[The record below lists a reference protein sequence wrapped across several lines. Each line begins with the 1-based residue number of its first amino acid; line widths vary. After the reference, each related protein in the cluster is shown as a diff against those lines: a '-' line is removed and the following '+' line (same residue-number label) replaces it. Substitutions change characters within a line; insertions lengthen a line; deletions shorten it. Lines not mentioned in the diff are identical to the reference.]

1 MRRSVLTLL
10 FSLSLCLSEIIVAE
24 EVTLQHNN
32 LELNANLV
40 LTEESGYEK
49 IFLITHGTLA
59 HNAMEIISSWQELL
73 SDEGISSLAI
83 NLSLGLHN
91 RHGMYDCP
99 VRHNHKHADAAD
111 EIGLWANWLKEKG
124 SKEIILAAHSRGGSQ
139 TVMYSNQNSMPEVKA
154 QILIA
159 PQATTEAAHIES
171 YKKRYNKNFAPILA
185 KAKTLKAD
193 ETLQNTDFIYCENT
207 SVTAASFISYYEY
220 SADFNT
226 PVLLQQTT
234 LPSLVFIGSEDT
246 TVAGLGQELEKIS
259 NDNLK
264 TITIEGADHFFRDL
278 YMDEVIEGTL
288 EFLEGL

>member
-1 MRRSVLTLL
+1 MRRSFLTVLL
-10 FSLSLCLSEIIVAE
+10 SLSLCLSKIAFAE
-24 EVTLQHNN
+24 EVSLQHNN
-32 LELNANLV
+32 LQLNANLI
-40 LTEESGYEK
+40 LAENNGYER

-83 NLSLGLHN
+83 NLSLGLNN
-91 RHGMYDCP
+91 RHGMYECP
-99 VRHNHKHADAAD
+99 VKHRHKHSDAAD

-139 TVMYSNQNSMPEVKA
+139 TVMFSNQNLMPEIKA

-159 PQATTEAAHIES
+159 PQATTENQHLES
-171 YKKRYNKNFAPILA
+171 YKKRYNKDFAPILA
-185 KAKTLKAD
+185 KAKTMDAN
-193 ETLQNTDFIYCENT
+193 ETLLNTDFIYCENT
-207 SVTAASFISYYEY
+207 SVTAESFVSYYEY
-220 SADFNT
+220 SSNFNT
-226 PVLLQQTT
+226 PALLQQTT

-246 TVAGLGQELEKIS
+246 TVAGLSRELAKIS
-259 NDNLK
+259 NENLQ
-264 TITIEGADHFFRDL
+264 TMTVEGADHFFRDL